1 MVTGKELVAWAG
13 ANGAAVNAIRHGS
26 LKIKRKGR
34 SAAKP
39 QPKTLPLLHR
49 MEERAGERRRAWLD
63 CWESPLSSVLSRR
76 LRRGERKKILAA
88 RDDSDEQQCRGFRKG
103 KRFSAHLCEILCD
116 LCVEKK
122 PPQNS
127 DCIVCPC

>member
-1 MVTGKELVAWAG
+1 MGRSGPMGFAASTRMETGKELVAWAG

-39 QPKTLPLLHR
+39 QPKTLPLLHLPRRCASTAGR

-63 CWESPLSSVLSRR
+63 CWESPLSSVLSPR
-76 LRRGERKKILAA
+76 LR
-88 RDDSDEQQCRGFRKG
+88 
-103 KRFSAHLCEILCD
+103 
-116 LCVEKK
+116 
-122 PPQNS
+122 
-127 DCIVCPC
+127 

>member
-1 MVTGKELVAWAG
+1 MGRRGPMGFDASTRMATGKELVAWAG

-49 MEERAGERRRAWLD
+49 MKEKTKKRRQAWLD
-63 CWESPLSSVLSRR
+63 CWESLLSSVLPMNPWENRTSNIQHPTSNTQPAINGPIGNHW
-76 LRRGERKKILAA
+76 LFDVKYWVL
-88 RDDSDEQQCRGFRKG
+88 D
-103 KRFSAHLCEILCD
+103 
-116 LCVEKK
+116 
-122 PPQNS
+122 
-127 DCIVCPC
+127 